1 MAYLFFIFVQFTL
14 SFGER
19 DMSCRQLLLST
30 AALNFKFKK
39 KPVKT
44 NLAFISVTITNIFHP
59 EPFSASSLVF
69 VDPPPKEKKS
79 RKSTSHIG

>member
-1 MAYLFFIFVQFTL
+1 MAYLFFYFRAVYPFFRGTRYVLQTAFIVN
-14 SFGER
+14 
-19 DMSCRQLLLST
+19 CRSEFLIL
-30 AALNFKFKK
+30 K

-44 NLAFISVTITNIFHP
+44 NLAFISVTVTNIFHP

-79 RKSTSHIG
+79 RKSTSHIE